1 MKISITCRHGD
12 FPQSLQDH
20 TAVHVQSLERFG
32 EHFESGEIVFDT
44 EHGETTC
51 ELILHRHSGKPF
63 VAKDSCDDAR
73 TAIDHVIDK
82 AKVQIIKY
90 KEKHSAKSR
99 RHEETLYRASMN
111 PNAPSDTNNDQA

>member
-44 EHGETTC
+44 EHGEKKIN
-51 ELILHRHSGKPF
+51 LK
-63 VAKDSCDDAR
+63 
-73 TAIDHVIDK
+73 
-82 AKVQIIKY
+82 
-90 KEKHSAKSR
+90 
-99 RHEETLYRASMN
+99 TL
-111 PNAPSDTNNDQA
+111 